1 MTDERCKILLKILF
15 DGELRDVNLL
25 TCTKKELAECMNHIV
40 ESYFEYSKV
49 LDNHSLEVMS
59 LNDNR

>member
-25 TCTKKELAECMNHIV
+25 TCTREELTECMNHIV
-40 ESYFEYSKV
+40 GCYFEYFKV